1 VHFEFTQAFR
11 YLRAGGKRLARL
23 TAVLAVVGIA
33 CGVAAL
39 IFAQA
44 LGQSFERE
52 ILTKI
57 LSHTPHIS
65 VFRQDGGGIE
75 NQQAI
80 TELAAKTDGV
90 RSCEPT
96 SYESALLTSD
106 AANSYAVLR
115 VKENLGLPPD
125 SGAINVAV
133 GAELAQKMKLAVG
146 DAARITAVEER
157 VSGDNIPRSADVKIS
172 EIFRTGM
179 YDYDSTW
186 VYLSFA
192 DYKKLYENKNLAPP
206 YLTVSLDEP
215 NNSRQIA
222 ENLRGN
228 LGAEFKV
235 VDWQQAN
242 RPFFAALQFERRIVL
257 ALIALIVLLAALN
270 ITTTLVLNVAERR
283 MDIAVLRNCGAQ
295 TAGIVRIFL
304 LQGSLLG
311 LTGIFIGVVLGLAA
325 IAAANYFG
333 LAAVPP
339 EVYAISEVKIA
350 PGAADI
356 LLPVG
361 LALLLTVA
369 ATVYPALSA
378 AKIKPWENLRQ

>member
-1 VHFEFTQAFR
+1 M
-11 YLRAGGKRLARL
+11 ARL